1 MNSTGPPR
9 PLPSGAGGRF
19 CSRATIRER
28 SFAASFVVVRVNV
41 AAVVEGGRGR
51 RRRVRRG
58 RGAWRCAAA
67 HYHLPLASHAS
78 LSPHSLAIELAT
90 REHLR
95 GTGNTE
101 TGEARSVS
109 SGIRP
114 PQRVGS
120 GISPPQ
126 RVSHAELQAAE

>member
-1 MNSTGPPR
+1 MT
-9 PLPSGAGGRF
+9 
-19 CSRATIRER
+19 RAAWT
-28 SFAASFVVVRVNV
+28 
-41 AAVVEGGRGR
+41 
-51 RRRVRRG
+51 RRVEMRPGELTSTSRQ
-58 RGAWRCAAA
+58 A
-67 HYHLPLASHAS
+67 HAS
-78 LSPHSLAIELAT
+78 LSPHSLAMEFVA

-101 TGEARSVS
+101 TGEAQIVS
-109 SGIRP
+109 FGIRL